1 MQKRK
6 ILFGSYD
13 TAEVGLWTL
22 NAWDL
27 SPAVYKSTLVEVPGR
42 DGDLD
47 LSTALTNG
55 EPRYHSRTL
64 TVRLESSE
72 GDRLERQARIDT
84 MTNWLSGWSMDIILP
99 DDDLH
104 YITGRVQVSQEYN
117 DPAHA
122 AVTVTAVCEPWRYA
136 VVETVRTVEATAET
150 ATVSLANMGRRS
162 AVPTITIT
170 GTGASVAL
178 AYGAYSWQLG
188 AGVYQLPDI
197 VLPQGVTDVTLSGS
211 GSVEFRYREA
221 VL

>member
-1 MQKRK
+1 MIKRK
-6 ILFGSYD
+6 IIFGTYD
-13 TAEVGLWTL
+13 TAETGLWTL
-22 NAWDL
+22 NAWNL
-27 SPAVYKSTLVEVPGR
+27 SPAEHKSTLVEVPGR

-84 MTNWLSGWSMDIILP
+84 MTNWLNGWSMNIVLP
-99 DDDLH
+99 DDELH
-104 YITGRVQVSQEYN
+104 YITGRVQVSPEYN

-122 AVTVTAVCEPWRYA
+122 AVNLTAVCEPWRYA
-136 VVETVRTVEATAET
+136 INETVRTVEATAET
-150 ATVSLANMGRRS
+150 ATVSLTNMGRRA
-162 AVPTITIT
+162 AVPVITIT
-170 GTGASVAL
+170 GADASVAL

-197 VLPQGVTDVTLSGS
+197 ILPQGLTDVTLSGS